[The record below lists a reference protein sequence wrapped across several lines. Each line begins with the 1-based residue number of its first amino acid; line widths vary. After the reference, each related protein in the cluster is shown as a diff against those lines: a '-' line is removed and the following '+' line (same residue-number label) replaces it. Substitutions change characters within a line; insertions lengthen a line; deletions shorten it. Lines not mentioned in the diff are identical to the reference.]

1 MQYPPADST
10 KCSYSQVSLDV
21 VKTLRDFGVCSDEN
35 GRLRNEKTGE
45 YVTMNNIGGDPIQ
58 FVNAITHH
66 VLIE

>member
-1 MQYPPADST
+1 MQYPPTDST
-10 KCSYSQVSLDV
+10 KVSLSL

-45 YVTMNNIGGDPIQ
+45 YVTMNNLGGDPIQ

-66 VLIE
+66 VFYEME